1 MSNKTAAGGD
11 GTISGINIMAI
22 GEPKNCYLDNVMK
35 NNLFIL
41 RNANNNFNYLTIVST
56 AIADVRVF
64 ITDLLN

>member
-1 MSNKTAAGGD
+1 MSNKAAAGGD
-11 GTISGINIMAI
+11 GTVSGINIMAI
-22 GEPKNCYLDNVMK
+22 GEPKNNYLDNIIN

-56 AIADVRVF
+56 SVADVRVF